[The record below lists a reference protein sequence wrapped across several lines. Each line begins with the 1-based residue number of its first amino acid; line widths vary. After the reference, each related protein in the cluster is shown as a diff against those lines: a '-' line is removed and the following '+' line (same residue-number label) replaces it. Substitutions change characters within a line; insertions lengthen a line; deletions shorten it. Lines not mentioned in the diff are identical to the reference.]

1 MSRAILDAQRQA
13 RESRARCDHRPNSPG
28 PPWPKI
34 ECGGRSP
41 VLLGVWRALLIIA
54 LSAIQRGLIRTR
66 ETSHARVTL
75 GNECVQLFKRN
86 FVGSCHVIAG
96 EVDEPL
102 LCFRIGRPSREIEG
116 RDGLTVVVIGT
127 RHLERPLGFAP
138 E

>member
-1 MSRAILDAQRQA
+1 MPCRRERFRSQTALAVRKRAGVRG
-13 RESRARCDHRPNSPG
+13 C
-28 PPWPKI
+28 
-34 ECGGRSP
+34 SP